1 MPTNWD
7 FGDEPTLDLPFAAGD
22 AYCHHCGAP
31 APEGVPG
38 PHDRCV
44 SCRQHLHVCRNC
56 MFDHGLGCL
65 LPSPY
70 RSPLVGLS
78 GQDCPTFVWRDD
90 DVAASLDVQ
99 DLAHLRE

>member
-22 AYCHHCGAP
+22 AYCHACGAP
-31 APEGVPG
+31 APKGMPD

-44 SCRQHLHVCRNC
+44 SCHRHLRACRNC

-65 LPSPY
+65 LLSPH
-70 RSPLVGLS
+70 RVPAVGLP

-90 DVAASLDVQ
+90 DIATQLDEGDVAQ
-99 DLAHLRE
+99 LRD